1 MKSAMSTREIT
12 FYLVARTASKVLTPL
27 NDSST
32 RFFVSRSNSLKID
45 AAVFPVGTTF
55 NDILSDISICAGIHT
70 KQKDELSE
78 TSHVLWIYVT

>member
-1 MKSAMSTREIT
+1 MSMREIT
-12 FYLVARTASKVLTPL
+12 FYLVTRTASKVLTPS

-45 AAVFPVGTTF
+45 AAAFPVGTTTF
-55 NDILSDISICAGIHT
+55 NDILSDISMCAGIHT

>member
-12 FYLVARTASKVLTPL
+12 FYLATRTASKVLTPS

-45 AAVFPVGTTF
+45 AAVLPVGTTF